1 MYLNRPESKKERN
14 KSIILLSNV
23 FIQTVNEGLNVKVLV
38 RKQEKKGWISLP
50 SEGYSGEA
58 HLQEILFRD
67 PDIVPVEDISSDTEL
82 SPIKLML
89 KEVGLPGSGATD
101 LVGIDK
107 NGNIYIIETKLAR
120 NPEVR
125 RQVIG
130 QILEY
135 AAFLNEKGL
144 DWLDDIVKKQKQVS
158 ISEYFEKLNDPEWDK
173 ESFEQNLRDNLN
185 SGAFKLLIAVD
196 EMNPDLQR
204 IINYMENILNVE
216 IYALELRH
224 FKDKAGMEILVPNIH
239 GGKKKPPP
247 PPPPWY
253 WERFVEDA
261 KKKVDQATLTTLH
274 RLYDFSLQLGIVDFG
289 KGRTYGTFRVW
300 LPYKND
306 KINLYVITS
315 TGKGNWFGFK
325 SMVKKGVDKALISE
339 YIKQLKPLGFKLD
352 EKKHAEA
359 YPGFDTAI
367 LNQEE
372 KFSEFKKYTNELK
385 EKLLSR
391 S

>member
-1 MYLNRPESKKERN
+1 MYLNRTESKKERN
-14 KSIILLSNV
+14 KSVLSNI

-38 RKQEKKGWISLP
+38 RKQKEKGWISLA

-135 AAFLNEKGL
+135 AAFLHEKGL
-144 DWLDDIVKKQKQVS
+144 DWLDDVVKKQKKVS
-158 ISEYFEKLNDPEWDK
+158 ISEYFDKLNDPDWDK

-185 SGAFKLLIAVD
+185 SGTFKLFIAVD

-204 IINYMENILNVE
+204 IINYMENVLSME
-216 IYALELRH
+216 IYALELRY
-224 FKDKAGMEILVPNIH
+224 FKDKDGMEILVPNVH
-239 GGKKKPPP
+239 GGKKKPPKP
-247 PPPPWY
+247 LPTWD
-253 WERFVEDA
+253 WDRFVEDA
-261 KKKVDQATLTTLH
+261 KKKVDAATLATLQK
-274 RLYDFSLQLGIVDFG
+274 LYEFSLQLGKVDFG

-306 KINLYVITS
+306 EINLYVITS

-325 SMVKKGVDKALISE
+325 SMVGKQVDKGLISE
-339 YIKQLKPLGFKLD
+339 YIKQLKSLGFKLD
-352 EKKHAEA
+352 EKKHIEA
-359 YPGFDTAI
+359 YPTFETAI

>member
-1 MYLNRPESKKERN
+1 MYLNRTESKKERN
-14 KSIILLSNV
+14 KSILSNV

-38 RKQEKKGWISLP
+38 RKQEEKGWISLP
-50 SEGYSGEA
+50 SEGYSGEV

-107 NGNIYIIETKLAR
+107 NGNMYIIETKLAR

-144 DWLDDIVKKQKQVS
+144 DWLDDIVKKQKKVS
-158 ISEYFEKLNDPEWDK
+158 ISEYFDKLNDPDWDK
-173 ESFEQNLRDNLN
+173 ESFEQNLRDNLD
-185 SGAFKLLIAVD
+185 SGTFKLFIAVD

-204 IINYMENILNVE
+204 IINYMENVLSME
-216 IYALELRH
+216 IYALELRY
-224 FKDKAGMEILVPNIH
+224 FKDKDGMEILVPNVH
-239 GGKKKPPP
+239 GGKKKPPKP
-247 PPPPWY
+247 LPTWD
-253 WERFVEDA
+253 WDRFVEDA
-261 KKKVDQATLTTLH
+261 KKKVDAATLATLQK
-274 RLYDFSLQLGIVDFG
+274 LYEFSLQLGKVDFG

-325 SMVKKGVDKALISE
+325 SMVGKQVDKGLISE
-339 YIKQLKPLGFKLD
+339 YVKQLKSLGFKLD
-352 EKKHAEA
+352 EKKHVEA
-359 YPGFDTAI
+359 YPTFETAI

-372 KFSEFKKYTNELK
+372 KFSEFKKHTNELK

>member
-1 MYLNRPESKKERN
+1 MYLNRTESKKERN
-14 KSIILLSNV
+14 KSILSNV

-38 RKQEKKGWISLP
+38 RKQEEKGWISLP
-50 SEGYSGEA
+50 SEGYSGEV

-144 DWLDDIVKKQKQVS
+144 DWLDDVVKKQKNVS
-158 ISEYFEKLNDPEWDK
+158 ISEYFDKLNDPDWDK
-173 ESFEQNLRDNLN
+173 ESFEQNLRDNLD
-185 SGAFKLLIAVD
+185 SGTFKLFIAVD

-204 IINYMENILNVE
+204 IINYMENVLSME
-216 IYALELRH
+216 IYALELRY
-224 FKDKAGMEILVPNIH
+224 FKDKDGMEILVPNVH
-239 GGKKKPPP
+239 GGKKKPPKP
-247 PPPPWY
+247 LPTWD
-253 WERFVEDA
+253 WDRFVEDA
-261 KKKVDQATLTTLH
+261 KKKVDAATLATLQK
-274 RLYDFSLQLGIVDFG
+274 LYEFSLQLGKVDFG

-306 KINLYVITS
+306 EINLYVITS

-325 SMVKKGVDKALISE
+325 SMVGKQVDKGLISE
-339 YIKQLKPLGFKLD
+339 YVKQLKSLGFKLD
-352 EKKHAEA
+352 EKKHVEA
-359 YPGFDTAI
+359 YPTFETAI

>member
-1 MYLNRPESKKERN
+1 MYLNRTESKKERN
-14 KSIILLSNV
+14 KSILSNV
-23 FIQTVNEGLNVKVLV
+23 FIQTVNEGLNMKVLV
-38 RKQEKKGWISLP
+38 RKQKEKGWISLP

-135 AAFLNEKGL
+135 AAFLHEKGL
-144 DWLDDIVKKQKQVS
+144 DWLDDVVKKQKNVS
-158 ISEYFEKLNDPEWDK
+158 ISEYFDKLNDPDWDK

-185 SGAFKLLIAVD
+185 LGTFKLFIAVD

-204 IINYMENILNVE
+204 IINYMENVLSME
-216 IYALELRH
+216 IYALELRY
-224 FKDKAGMEILVPNIH
+224 FKDKDGMEILVPNVH
-239 GGKKKPPP
+239 GGKKKPPKP
-247 PPPPWY
+247 LPTWN
-253 WERFVEDA
+253 WDRFVEDA
-261 KKKVDQATLTTLH
+261 KKKVDAATLATLQK
-274 RLYDFSLQLGIVDFG
+274 LYEFSLQLGKVDFG

-306 KINLYVITS
+306 EIKLYVITS

-325 SMVKKGVDKALISE
+325 SMVGKQVDKGLISE
-339 YIKQLKPLGFKLD
+339 YIKQLKSLGFKLD
-352 EKKHAEA
+352 EKKHVEA
-359 YPGFDTAI
+359 YPTFETAI

>member
-1 MYLNRPESKKERN
+1 M
-14 KSIILLSNV
+14 
-23 FIQTVNEGLNVKVLV
+23 KVLV
-38 RKQEKKGWISLP
+38 RKQKEKGWISLP

-135 AAFLNEKGL
+135 AAFLHEKGL
-144 DWLDDIVKKQKQVS
+144 DWLDDVVKKQKKVS
-158 ISEYFEKLNDPEWDK
+158 ISEYFDKLNDPDWDK

-185 SGAFKLLIAVD
+185 SGTFKLFIAVD

-204 IINYMENILNVE
+204 IINYMENVLSME
-216 IYALELRH
+216 IYALELRY
-224 FKDKAGMEILVPNIH
+224 FKDKDGMEILVPNVH
-239 GGKKKPPP
+239 GGKKKPPKP
-247 PPPPWY
+247 LPTWD
-253 WERFVEDA
+253 WDRFVEDA
-261 KKKVDQATLTTLH
+261 KKKVDAATLATLQK
-274 RLYDFSLQLGIVDFG
+274 LYEFSLQLGKVDFG

-306 KINLYVITS
+306 EINLYVITS

-325 SMVKKGVDKALISE
+325 SMVGKQVDKGLISE
-339 YIKQLKPLGFKLD
+339 YVKQLKSLGFKLD
-352 EKKHAEA
+352 EKKHVEA
-359 YPGFDTAI
+359 YPTFETAI

>member
-1 MYLNRPESKKERN
+1 MYLNRTESKKERN
-14 KSIILLSNV
+14 KSILSNV

-38 RKQEKKGWISLP
+38 RKQKEKGWISLP

-135 AAFLNEKGL
+135 AAFLHEKGL
-144 DWLDDIVKKQKQVS
+144 DWLDDVVKKQKKVS
-158 ISEYFEKLNDPEWDK
+158 ISEYFDKLNDPDWDK

-185 SGAFKLLIAVD
+185 SGTFKLFIAVD

-204 IINYMENILNVE
+204 IINYMENVLSME
-216 IYALELRH
+216 IYALELRY
-224 FKDKAGMEILVPNIH
+224 FKDKDGMEILVPNVH
-239 GGKKKPPP
+239 GGKKKPPKP
-247 PPPPWY
+247 LPTWD
-253 WERFVEDA
+253 WDRFVEDA
-261 KKKVDQATLTTLH
+261 KKKVDAATLATLQK
-274 RLYDFSLQLGIVDFG
+274 LYEFSLQLGKVDFG

-306 KINLYVITS
+306 EINLYVITS

-325 SMVKKGVDKALISE
+325 SMVGKQVDKGLISE
-339 YIKQLKPLGFKLD
+339 YVKQLKSLGFKLD
-352 EKKHAEA
+352 EKKHVEA
-359 YPGFDTAI
+359 YPTFETAI

>member
-1 MYLNRPESKKERN
+1 MYLNRTESKKERN
-14 KSIILLSNV
+14 KSVLSNI

-38 RKQEKKGWISLP
+38 RKQKEKGWISLA

-135 AAFLNEKGL
+135 AAFLHEKGL
-144 DWLDDIVKKQKQVS
+144 DWLDDVVKKQKKVS
-158 ISEYFEKLNDPEWDK
+158 ISEYFDKLNDPDWDK

-185 SGAFKLLIAVD
+185 SGTFKLFIAVD

-204 IINYMENILNVE
+204 IINYMENVLSME
-216 IYALELRH
+216 IYALELRY
-224 FKDKAGMEILVPNIH
+224 FKDKDGMEILVPNVH
-239 GGKKKPPP
+239 GGKKKPPKP
-247 PPPPWY
+247 LPTWD
-253 WERFVEDA
+253 WDRFVEDA
-261 KKKVDQATLTTLH
+261 KKKVDAATLATLQK
-274 RLYDFSLQLGIVDFG
+274 LYEFSLQLGKVDFG

-306 KINLYVITS
+306 EINLYVITS

-325 SMVKKGVDKALISE
+325 SMVGKQVDKGLISE
-339 YIKQLKPLGFKLD
+339 YIKQLKSLGFKLD
-352 EKKHAEA
+352 EKKHVEA
-359 YPGFDTAI
+359 YPTFETAI

>member
-1 MYLNRPESKKERN
+1 MYLNRTESKKERN
-14 KSIILLSNV
+14 KSILSNV
-23 FIQTVNEGLNVKVLV
+23 FIQTVNEGLNMKVLV
-38 RKQEKKGWISLP
+38 RKQKEKGWISLP

-135 AAFLNEKGL
+135 AAFLHEKGL
-144 DWLDDIVKKQKQVS
+144 DWLDDVVKKQKKVS
-158 ISEYFEKLNDPEWDK
+158 ISEYFDKLNDPDWDK

-185 SGAFKLLIAVD
+185 SGTFKLFIAVD

-204 IINYMENILNVE
+204 IINYMENVLSME
-216 IYALELRH
+216 IYALELRY
-224 FKDKAGMEILVPNIH
+224 FKDKDGMEILVPNVH
-239 GGKKKPPP
+239 GGKKKPPKP
-247 PPPPWY
+247 LPTWD
-253 WERFVEDA
+253 WDRFVEDA
-261 KKKVDQATLTTLH
+261 KKKVDAATLATLQK
-274 RLYDFSLQLGIVDFG
+274 LYEFSLQLGKVDFG

-306 KINLYVITS
+306 EINLYVITS

-325 SMVKKGVDKALISE
+325 SMVGKQVDKGLISE
-339 YIKQLKPLGFKLD
+339 YIKQLKSLGFKLD
-352 EKKHAEA
+352 EKKHVEV
-359 YPGFDTAI
+359 YPTFETAI

-385 EKLLSR
+385 EKLLGR